1 VTYSSVYFNQLQMG
15 EVEMA
20 ELRYRHHMRQL
31 IDRALSRLAQGE
43 LSWRDA
49 AQMFESHRVPFAVT
63 CRVLLPYAD

>member
-1 VTYSSVYFNQLQMG
+1 
-15 EVEMA
+15 MA

-49 AQMFESHRVPFAVT
+49 AQMFESYRVPFAVT